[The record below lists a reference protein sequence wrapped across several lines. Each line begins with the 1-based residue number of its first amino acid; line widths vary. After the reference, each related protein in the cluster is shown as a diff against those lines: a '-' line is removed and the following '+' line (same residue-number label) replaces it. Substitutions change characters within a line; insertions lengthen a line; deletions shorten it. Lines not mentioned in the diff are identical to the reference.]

1 MYFGKTLRALRTAR
15 GFSQQQLADKANLS
29 VNAVSAFER
38 GIRFPRSKTIDL
50 LASVMGVQAEKMLEG
65 MLESREPVGA
75 PYGTNRPRGA
85 FAELVDLLREL
96 PEKQV
101 RLILDLTRRILQ
113 EISHKE
119 RP

>member
-38 GIRFPRSKTIDL
+38 GIRFPRAKTIDL
-50 LASVMGVQAEKMLEG
+50 LASVLRVQAGKTLEG
-65 MLESREPVGA
+65 VLESREPGAA
-75 PYGTNRPRGA
+75 PYSANRSRGA
-85 FAELVDLLREL
+85 FAELVELLRSQ
-96 PEKQV
+96 PEKRV

-113 EISHKE
+113 EISHQD
-119 RP
+119 RR